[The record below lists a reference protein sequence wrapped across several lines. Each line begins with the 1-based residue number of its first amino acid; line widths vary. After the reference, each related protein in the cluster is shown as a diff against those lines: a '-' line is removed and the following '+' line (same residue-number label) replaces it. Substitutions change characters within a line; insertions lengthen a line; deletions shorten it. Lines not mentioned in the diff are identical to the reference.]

1 MSAERVTP
9 EELEAVLRADV
20 SKVAPDATWI
30 FHRVQDG
37 YRDGI
42 PRAVFIMPDDE
53 PCGIPLIRNVAVI
66 MDLAAR
72 LGREVERLTAEVT
85 RAKADLL
92 DIAERAIRQRDA
104 AEMALGALR
113 EKARGVCHARRF
125 PATLQHA
132 TDDLAAEVDKP

>member
-1 MSAERVTP
+1 MSAREIDGVTQVFDVSAERVTP
-9 EELEAVLRADV
+9 EELAAVLRSEV

-66 MDLAAR
+66 MDLSIR
-72 LGREVERLTAEVT
+72 LAREVERLTAE
-85 RAKADLL
+85 
-92 DIAERAIRQRDA
+92 RD
-104 AEMALGALR
+104 ALR
-113 EKARGVCHARRF
+113 EKARIVCEQYDPDDPTVLD
-125 PATLQHA
+125 PAAVYALR
-132 TDDLAAEVDKP
+132 AEVNRP